1 MRRIGNTFRRP
12 SNVVKGWMDNV
23 FYLRLGWRTIR
34 EMSDDDAT
42 HMAAGVAYYAVF
54 SLFPLLIG
62 LIAIFNLLPASETRQ
77 EQLTEF
83 VAGYLPGSEDLLDRN
98 VRIGGA
104 LGIIAIFGLLWS
116 GSAIFGAAA
125 KVVNRA
131 WDVHKDRPIYINK
144 PRQMAMALAVGLM
157 FLTSLGASAFVRIAG
172 EYAKADLPAPDFLV
186 DVGGR
191 FMLQAFAAALT
202 LATFLMMYKLLPNT
216 KTYWQYVWPGALVAT
231 VLFEFCKA
239 SFLLYLERFGGFKDV
254 YGSGGD
260 ILVLLLWVY
269 VSSLI
274 LILGAELS
282 SEYGRLKEGRERG
295 TALVAGPGSTEGVGE
310 DAVRFGPQATHLKSS
325 YGCALQP
332 VWKLSS
338 LIKSKVLIHGTC
350 RSSHTSG
357 KWRFARLVLDLERS
371 VVTTHRFR
379 KSARA

>member
-1 MRRIGNTFRRP
+1 MRRFGDTFRRQ
-12 SNVVKGWMDNV
+12 SNVVKGWMNNL

-104 LGIIAIFGLLWS
+104 LGVIAIFGLIWS

-172 EYAKADLPAPDFLV
+172 EYARADLPAPDFLV

-231 VLFEFCKA
+231 VLFEFCKGVIPA
-239 SFLLYLERFGGFKDV
+239 
-254 YGSGGD
+254 
-260 ILVLLLWVY
+260 
-269 VSSLI
+269 VS
-274 LILGAELS
+274 
-282 SEYGRLKEGRERG
+282 
-295 TALVAGPGSTEGVGE
+295 
-310 DAVRFGPQATHLKSS
+310 
-325 YGCALQP
+325 
-332 VWKLSS
+332 
-338 LIKSKVLIHGTC
+338 
-350 RSSHTSG
+350 
-357 KWRFARLVLDLERS
+357 
-371 VVTTHRFR
+371 
-379 KSARA
+379 

>member
-12 SNVVKGWMDNV
+12 SNVVKGLIDNV

-104 LGIIAIFGLLWS
+104 LGVIAIFGLIWS

-131 WDVHKDRPIYINK
+131 WDVQKDRPIYINK

-295 TALVAGPGSTEGVGE
+295 TALVAGPGSRRG
-310 DAVRFGPQATHLKSS
+310 
-325 YGCALQP
+325 
-332 VWKLSS
+332 
-338 LIKSKVLIHGTC
+338 
-350 RSSHTSG
+350 
-357 KWRFARLVLDLERS
+357 
-371 VVTTHRFR
+371 
-379 KSARA
+379 

>member
-1 MRRIGNTFRRP
+1 MRRFGDTFRRP
-12 SNVVKGWMDNV
+12 SNVVKGWMNNL

-104 LGIIAIFGLLWS
+104 LGVIAIFGLIWS

-191 FMLQAFAAALT
+191 LHSPGLCRCAYVGHVPDDVQAAAKYEDL
-202 LATFLMMYKLLPNT
+202 LAI
-216 KTYWQYVWPGALVAT
+216 
-231 VLFEFCKA
+231 
-239 SFLLYLERFGGFKDV
+239 R
-254 YGSGGD
+254 
-260 ILVLLLWVY
+260 
-269 VSSLI
+269 
-274 LILGAELS
+274 
-282 SEYGRLKEGRERG
+282 
-295 TALVAGPGSTEGVGE
+295 VAGRAGCHR
-310 DAVRFGPQATHLKSS
+310 AVR
-325 YGCALQP
+325 ALQG
-332 VWKLSS
+332 
-338 LIKSKVLIHGTC
+338 VLPAV
-350 RSSHTSG
+350 S
-357 KWRFARLVLDLERS
+357 
-371 VVTTHRFR
+371 
-379 KSARA
+379 